1 MKFDISPSGMDA
13 TGRKATGQGHDLDAD
28 VRTLLDALADAES
41 ASDGPLAG
49 ALARF
54 SGDVQQ
60 KTGIMSSRVAC
71 TVDGAG
77 RATGAFVE
85 GDHEMSSNAKQ
96 GSDGM
101 YPPGSGMLGQ
111 GGR

>member
-1 MKFDISPSGMDA
+1 MKFDISPSGMNE
-13 TGRKATGQGHDLDAD
+13 TGQKATRHGNDLDSD
-28 VRTLLDALADAES
+28 VRTLLDALDGAGS
-41 ASDGPLAG
+41 ASGGPIAE

-54 SGDVQQ
+54 AGDVQQ

-77 RATGAFVE
+77 RATSIFGE
-85 GDHEMSSNAKQ
+85 GDDEMRSNANQ
-96 GSDGM
+96 GMGGVNSSENGW
-101 YPPGSGMLGQ
+101 LGQ